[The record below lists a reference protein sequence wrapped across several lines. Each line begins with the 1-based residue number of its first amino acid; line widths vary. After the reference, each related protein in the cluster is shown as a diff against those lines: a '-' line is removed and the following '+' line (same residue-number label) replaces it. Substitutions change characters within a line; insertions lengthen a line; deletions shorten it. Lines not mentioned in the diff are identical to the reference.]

1 MITVVG
7 AAASFYATMMP
18 GSQRIDEGQE
28 TNMARYFRYLQNFN
42 TGFMLSLQSNPNDRT
57 TTCQD
62 RTTATNK
69 LIADLADPKQ
79 YTGGKIIESEFL
91 EKFQVA
97 AIVGMEQFDDCG
109 INEFLISLDGALNNW
124 SSLAG
129 SVSAVGTQLITGWS
143 KKDTSIYIS
152 TTKLS
157 DSWDAVDWEGIGK
170 GGSLMISQIL
180 KFEAPEAAIEVTPT
194 KK

>member
-1 MITVVG
+1 MISVLG
-7 AAASFYATMMP
+7 AAASFYATVIP
-18 GSQRIDEGQE
+18 SSQRIDANQE
-28 TNMARYFRYLQNFN
+28 TNFARYFRYLQNFN
-42 TGFMLSLQSNPNDRT
+42 TGFMLSLQSNPNDRNT
-57 TTCQD
+57 NCQD
-62 RTTATNK
+62 RTKATNK
-69 LIADLADPKQ
+69 LIADLSDPNN
-79 YTGGKIIESEFL
+79 YSTGEINESEFF

-97 AIVGMEQFDDCG
+97 AIIGMEQFDDCG

-157 DSWDAVDWEGIGK
+157 DSWDVADWEGIGK

-194 KK
+194 NK